1 MRDYTRG
8 CRLSNRK
15 ARAPADAVMAIFA
28 TTTLQRQPDQCVPRD
43 RSQDRAGLVVSEF
56 FVFHHRS
63 VLMFV
68 HMTFS
73 ISIHCLEA
81 MVQATSD

>member
-1 MRDYTRG
+1 M
-8 CRLSNRK
+8 C
-15 ARAPADAVMAIFA
+15 IFT

-43 RSQDRAGLVVSEF
+43 RSQDRAGLVVWEF
-56 FVFHHRS
+56 FVFHHPS

-81 MVQATSD
+81 MAQATSD